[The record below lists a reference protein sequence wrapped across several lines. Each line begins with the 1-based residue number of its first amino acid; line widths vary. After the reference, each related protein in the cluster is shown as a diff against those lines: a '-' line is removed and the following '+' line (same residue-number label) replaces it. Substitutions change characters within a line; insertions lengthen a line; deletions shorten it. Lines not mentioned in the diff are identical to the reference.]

1 MKAFHLSQQWDAKL
15 GFDLAC
21 YKVELG
27 SFDFF
32 SYQCWEFLIIFTFS
46 MVLSFFLFLSFHHG
60 WYEDEKGNLFCFSKS
75 HHFYFLI
82 FTGCLTSKLFFQ
94 DSCFCI
100 FAKVSKNKAV
110 DDFRNFWII
119 VFSTVL
125 TKIIENMNC
134 RICLIF
140 TGVSQNAKT
149 DV

>member
-32 SYQCWEFLIIFTFS
+32 SYQCWEYLIIFTFS

-60 WYEDEKGNLFCFSKS
+60 WYEDEKGNLFCSSKS
-75 HHFYFLI
+75 HHFYFLV
-82 FTGCLTSKLFFQ
+82 FTGLKLLFKRAV
-94 DSCFCI
+94 
-100 FAKVSKNKAV
+100 FAFLLVSKNKAI

-119 VFSTVL
+119 VFSTVW
-125 TKIIENMNC
+125 TKIMEHMNC

-140 TGVSQNAKT
+140 TSVSQNAKI

>member
-75 HHFYFLI
+75 HHFYFLV

-100 FAKVSKNKAV
+100 IAKVSKNKAV
-110 DDFRNFWII
+110 SRWLQEFLNHCIFYCFDQNNRRYELPDLLNFYW
-119 VFSTVL
+119 
-125 TKIIENMNC
+125 
-134 RICLIF
+134 R
-140 TGVSQNAKT
+140 
-149 DV
+149 